1 MILYI
6 FKGVFMNSKISS
18 PLARLFL
25 LYQAR
30 DWHGARSLLC
40 DSAVMCWHSSGE
52 CFSGGDAIIHV
63 NAVYPEG
70 WRITLLEDNL
80 LTDARV
86 HVIAAVDHHEQRFLV
101 NSFATLTDDNRIVRL
116 DEYWA
121 TCVEPQRW
129 RVVLPGWSRLI
140 G

>member
-6 FKGVFMNSKISS
+6 FKRDELMLQKTDS

-30 DWHGARSLLC
+30 DWGAARRLLS
-40 DSAVMCWHSSGE
+40 D
-52 CFSGGDAIIHV
+52 DAIIHV

-80 LTDARV
+80 LTDGRR

-101 NSFATLTDDNRIVRL
+101 NSFATLTQNDLIVRL

-121 TCVEPQRW
+121 TCEEPQRW
-129 RVVLPGWSRLI
+129 RVVLPGWSRLM

>member
-1 MILYI
+1 MLQ
-6 FKGVFMNSKISS
+6 KTDS

-30 DWHGARSLLC
+30 DWGAARRLLS
-40 DSAVMCWHSSGE
+40 DDAIMLWHSSGE

-80 LTDARV
+80 LTDGRR

-101 NSFATLTDDNRIVRL
+101 NSFATLTQNDLIVRL

-121 TCVEPQRW
+121 TCEEPQRW
-129 RVVLPGWSRLI
+129 RVVLPGWSRLM